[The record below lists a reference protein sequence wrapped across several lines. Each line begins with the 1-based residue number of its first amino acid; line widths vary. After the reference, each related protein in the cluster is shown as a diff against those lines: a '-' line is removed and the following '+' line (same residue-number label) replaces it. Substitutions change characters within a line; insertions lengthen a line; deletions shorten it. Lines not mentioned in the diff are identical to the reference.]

1 MRAVILDHATRYPL
15 WEIVDLYK
23 LLHQAAMGAEHA
35 ITNETGVRN
44 WLTRELAEI
53 AELDGPDEPFLDPL
67 TPEGTLVRVHL
78 RPFLQRNLE
87 PEALLQAFLQ
97 TAREI
102 SPAPTQLESYAQEAI
117 ALAES
122 GELDFELAALK
133 SFFAERAAQGYLAYH
148 HSAPFEEHYRPAYR
162 LIAPQFLPAE
172 FGG

>member
-1 MRAVILDHATRYPL
+1 MRSVILAHAARYPL

-53 AELDGPDEPFLDPL
+53 AGQARPEEPFIDPL
-67 TPEGTLVRVHL
+67 TPDGALVRVHL
-78 RPFLQRNLE
+78 RPFLQRGLE

-102 SPAPTQLESYAQEAI
+102 TPAPERLTEYSREAI
-117 ALAES
+117 ALAEA
-122 GELDFELAALK
+122 GELAFESAALEA
-133 SFFAERAAQGYLAYH
+133 FFAERAEQGYLAYH
-148 HSAPFEEHYRPAYR
+148 HSAQFEEHYRPAYR
-162 LIAPQFLPAE
+162 LIARPFLPPE
-172 FGG
+172 Y